1 MSDTELEVHTRS
13 RPNPTANNEAF
24 EQGRHTGIEREAS
37 MVMEAGA
44 DLVDPGMF
52 LRGCKE
58 PLEQYRECLMKNLKD
73 WNGRYG
79 TVTVAQN
86 SSWCK

>member
-1 MSDTELEVHTRS
+1 
-13 RPNPTANNEAF
+13 
-24 EQGRHTGIEREAS
+24 

-73 WNGRYG
+73 WNGRYAPSQLRKTALDANDSG
-79 TVTVAQN
+79 
-86 SSWCK
+86 SSHLFKVYSAFVQACVSV